1 MENPVFF
8 PPNLEISAAL
18 GIYQLLK
25 DIGPA
30 PKISRKEGSCM
41 DGVAERTHLTH
52 MGGNDSLGIEKP
64 GGWIGEEKQDSVS
77 V

>member
-1 MENPVFF
+1 MENPVFS
-8 PPNLEISAAL
+8 PPNLEVSAAL

-30 PKISRKEGSCM
+30 PKISRKEGSRM
-41 DGVAERTHLTH
+41 DGVAGRTRLTH
-52 MGGNDSLGIEKP
+52 VEGSSSPRTENQEDGLR
-64 GGWIGEEKQDSVS
+64 EKQDSVS

>member
-8 PPNLEISAAL
+8 PPNLNISAAL

-25 DIGPA
+25 DTGPV

-41 DGVAERTHLTH
+41 DGVAGHIRLTH
-52 MGGNDSLGIEKP
+52 MEGNDSP
-64 GGWIGEEKQDSVS
+64 GD
-77 V
+77 